1 MLKTGERVICRF
13 HVAANDDSSIAIQRR
28 NRVCVARYFPYMG

>member
-13 HVAANDDSSIAIQRR
+13 HVAANDDSRSAIHKIKEEIES
-28 NRVCVARYFPYMG
+28 V